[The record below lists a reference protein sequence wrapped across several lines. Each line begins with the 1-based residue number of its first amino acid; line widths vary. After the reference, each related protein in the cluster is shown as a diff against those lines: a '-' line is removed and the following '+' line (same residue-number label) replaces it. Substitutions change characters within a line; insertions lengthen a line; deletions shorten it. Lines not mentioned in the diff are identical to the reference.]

1 MSEPQE
7 KMYFVLRFSSKKT
20 RLRSKYPM
28 GMYRYTAQTWNQR
41 EGADFERYLR
51 QVAIK
56 WRREPTVHR
65 VEHPTRLDRA
75 RALGYK
81 AKQGYVVVRVR
92 IRKGGA
98 RKLRPRSGRRQKAL
112 GVTKY
117 TRAMSLKNIA
127 EGKAKKKFPNLRVLN
142 SYYVWEDGAHH
153 WFEAILR
160 DPHHPASAGT

>member
-1 MSEPQE
+1 MGT
-7 KMYFVLRFSSKKT
+7 Y
-20 RLRSKYPM
+20 KYLI
-28 GMYRYTAQTWNQR
+28 QTWNQR
-41 EGADFERYLR
+41 EKTDLQQYLR

-65 VEHPTRLDRA
+65 VQHPTRPDRA

-98 RKLRPRSGRRQKAL
+98 RKPRPRAGRRQKAL
-112 GVTKY
+112 GVTRY

-127 EGKAKKKFPNLRVLN
+127 EQKAKKKFPNLRVLN
-142 SYYVWEDGAHH
+142 SYYVWEDGMHH
-153 WFEAILR
+153 WFETILR
-160 DPHHPASAGT
+160 DPDNPSSAIA

>member
-1 MSEPQE
+1 MGT
-7 KMYFVLRFSSKKT
+7 Y
-20 RLRSKYPM
+20 KYLI
-28 GMYRYTAQTWNQR
+28 QTWNQR
-41 EGADFERYLR
+41 DKTDLQQYLR

-65 VEHPTRLDRA
+65 VQHPTRPDRA
-75 RALGYK
+75 RAVGYK

-98 RKLRPRSGRRQKAL
+98 RKPRPRAGRRQKAL

-127 EGKAKKKFPNLRVLN
+127 EQKAKKKFPNLRVLN
-142 SYYVWEDGAHH
+142 SYYVWEDGMHH
-153 WFEAILR
+153 WFETILR
-160 DPHHPASAGT
+160 DPDNPSSAIA